1 MARPKEPIDVALV
14 EYLASRLYRDHEI
27 AEALGLTREAFR
39 KRKRRDP
46 AVVDALAKGRAA
58 FATRLRQLQWEAAE
72 RGSVGMQIWLGRQY
86 LGQHI
91 TPRAAV
97 RHALAPGRLALLED
111 PEQLAR
117 VRELNRSLLRE
128 WPGGLQ

>member
-27 AEALGLTREAFR
+27 AAALGLTREAFR
-39 KRKRRDP
+39 KRTTRDP
-46 AVVDALAKGRAA
+46 AVAQALAKGRAA
-58 FATRLRQLQWEAAE
+58 FAIRLRQLQWEAAR
-72 RGSVGMQIWLGRQY
+72 RGSVRMQIWLGRQY
-86 LGQHI
+86 LGQQI

-97 RHALAPGRLALLED
+97 RQARVPGRLALLED

-117 VRELNRSLLRE
+117 VRELNRSLLGER
-128 WPGGLQ
+128 PGGPQ